1 MRVCRSP
8 KNIVEFEQY
17 YQLRWQVLREPWG
30 QTRGSERDKL
40 ENNSIHRMIIDENG
54 QALAVGRLDYTEQ
67 FAGQIRFVA
76 VSPLAQGQGL
86 GQEVMAALEQKA
98 KHLGIKSLHLKA
110 RENAISFYQ
119 KIGYQLQE
127 YSHILFDE
135 VKHFCMQK
143 ALTPNSQHQLDETLA
158 LQKIWYDTIPLSKAM
173 NVQISYFDGK
183 SLMTHCALEFNKNI
197 HDTMFAGSI
206 YTLATLS
213 GWGWIYLQL
222 QQQGLT
228 GTIVLA
234 EANIEYFKPILV
246 PGYAKL
252 IDEDVTGDV
261 NLLRKGKSTRISLV
275 VNIYNGEVIAA
286 KFAGSYAVLPVK

>member
-1 MRVCRSP
+1 MLVCRSP
-8 KNIVEFEQY
+8 QNIVEFEQY
-17 YQLRWQVLREPWG
+17 YQLRWQVLRQPWG
-30 QTRGSERDKL
+30 ALRGSERDKF
-40 ENNSIHRMIIDENG
+40 ENSCIHRIVIDESERV
-54 QALAVGRLDYTEQ
+54 LAVGRLDYTKQ
-67 FAGQIRFVA
+67 FLVQIRFVA

-86 GQEVMAALEQKA
+86 GQKIMASLEQKA
-98 KHLGIKSLHLKA
+98 QQLGITSLTLKA
-110 RENAISFYQ
+110 RENAIRFYQ
-119 KIGYQLQE
+119 KIGYQEQE
-127 YSHILFDE
+127 YSHTLFDE

-143 ALTPNSQHQLDETLA
+143 ALTPNSKHQLDETLA

-234 EANIEYFKPILV
+234 EANIKYFKPILA

-286 KFAGSYAVLPVK
+286 KFTGSYTVLAAK